1 MYWCFT
7 PASSFGPPI
16 FFQSLAAQASWFH
29 LIGYRCLARHQR
41 QRVICNSK
49 GKLRKVK
56 FVNCRN
62 LWSNQKRT
70 CMSSACPNMG
80 RASVASGDRKG
91 GAVITSNL
99 QKSSKTKYRQNHVL
113 QSLQRR
119 IHTLSGT
126 DQCPCS
132 WGQYSSFGCLNGIKR
147 SILGIQTPTIFG
159 MAPSAQLRSRTI
171 VGCNDW
177 VTTSEY
183 YHYDKR
189 WNILKYIH
197 IIISILPKLKE
208 NEYQY
213 QSISILSEVFQEKFR
228 LSAPWS
234 PRFVSVIP
242 AVSLDSSMSGSCFWS
257 APLCPET
264 SL

>member
-1 MYWCFT
+1 
-7 PASSFGPPI
+7 
-16 FFQSLAAQASWFH
+16 
-29 LIGYRCLARHQR
+29 
-41 QRVICNSK
+41 
-49 GKLRKVK
+49 
-56 FVNCRN
+56 
-62 LWSNQKRT
+62 
-70 CMSSACPNMG
+70 MSSACPNMG

-113 QSLQRR
+113 QSLQHR

-126 DQCPCS
+126 DQCLCS
-132 WGQYSSFGCLNGIKR
+132 WGQCSSFGCLNGIKR
-147 SILGIQTPTIFG
+147 SILGIQTPTIFFG

-189 WNILKYIH
+189 WNISKYIH

-208 NEYQY
+208 MNINIYPY
-213 QSISILSEVFQEKFR
+213 QS
-228 LSAPWS
+228 
-234 PRFVSVIP
+234 
-242 AVSLDSSMSGSCFWS
+242 
-257 APLCPET
+257 
-264 SL
+264 